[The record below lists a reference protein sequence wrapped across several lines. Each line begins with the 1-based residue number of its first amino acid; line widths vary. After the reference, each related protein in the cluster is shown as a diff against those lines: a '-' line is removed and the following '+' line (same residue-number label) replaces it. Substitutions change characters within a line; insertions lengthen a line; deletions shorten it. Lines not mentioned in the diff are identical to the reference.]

1 MINIPLSILAESI
14 PRAGL
19 SGRPDVLVQRITA
32 DSRHVRPGD
41 VFACIRGRHQDGH
54 KFAAHAV
61 RQGAA
66 AVMLEK
72 HIPGLDTLKI
82 GIIKVPRVSRA
93 LKKIAPHFYNL
104 PSLKFKVVGITGT
117 NGKTTVNYFLR
128 SILES
133 GRPPQRVGLIGTI
146 RHELPGYSVAALNTT
161 PMAWELQSLLFK
173 MAAKQCDV
181 ALMEV
186 SSHALAEERVAGCEF
201 DVAVFTNLTP
211 EHLDFHG
218 TLENYA
224 AAKRRLFTQLAE
236 QGYKSGPKYAVINR
250 DDPQSRGMM
259 RAAGRARIKT
269 YGLQKAAEFTAQQ
282 MQIKASG
289 SAFRLITPQGR
300 IRVQLKLAGQHNVLN
315 ALAAAATAQCLGVSL
330 PGIQKGL
337 EAVSGVPGRM
347 ENISGSGSFNV
358 IVDYAHTPDGLSQ
371 VLQAARKFTSR
382 KIIVIFGCGG
392 DRDTSKRPAMGE
404 IAAELA
410 DVVVITSDNPR
421 SEDPEK
427 IIRDIVAGAG
437 KSKPRGRS
445 KRSIPENNI
454 LIEIDRTRAI
464 RAALRLAGRED
475 TVLIAGKGHE
485 NYQILAHQTIPFD
498 DRRIVRQE
506 LARLNRRG
514 KCKV

>member
-1 MINIPLSILAESI
+1 
-14 PRAGL
+14 
-19 SGRPDVLVQRITA
+19 
-32 DSRHVRPGD
+32 
-41 VFACIRGRHQDGH
+41 
-54 KFAAHAV
+54 
-61 RQGAA
+61 
-66 AVMLEK
+66 
-72 HIPGLDTLKI
+72 
-82 GIIKVPRVSRA
+82 
-93 LKKIAPHFYNL
+93 
-104 PSLKFKVVGITGT
+104 
-117 NGKTTVNYFLR
+117 
-128 SILES
+128 
-133 GRPPQRVGLIGTI
+133 
-146 RHELPGYSVAALNTT
+146 
-161 PMAWELQSLLFK
+161 
-173 MAAKQCDV
+173 
-181 ALMEV
+181 
-186 SSHALAEERVAGCEF
+186 
-201 DVAVFTNLTP
+201 
-211 EHLDFHG
+211 
-218 TLENYA
+218 
-224 AAKRRLFTQLAE
+224 
-236 QGYKSGPKYAVINR
+236 
-250 DDPQSRGMM
+250 MM

-337 EAVSGVPGRM
+337 EAISGVPGRM

-382 KIIVIFGCGG
+382 KIIVVFGCGG

-410 DVVVITSDNPR
+410 DVVIITSDNPR